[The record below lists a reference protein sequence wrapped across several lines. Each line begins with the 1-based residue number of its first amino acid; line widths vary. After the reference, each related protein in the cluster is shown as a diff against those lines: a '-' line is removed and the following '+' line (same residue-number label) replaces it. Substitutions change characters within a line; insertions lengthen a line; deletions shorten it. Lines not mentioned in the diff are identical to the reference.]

1 MLITTINAYYYEY
14 MAQVIT
20 GQLDLEDSWDDYLA
34 NMEGMGVARLN
45 EIDKAAYDRWL
56 AEQG

>member
-1 MLITTINAYYYEY
+1 

-45 EIDKAAYDRWL
+45 EIDRAAYDRWL